1 MTDRQRAGLVACTVV
16 VGGLVGAGVAA
27 AALGVSVHDA
37 VLLVA
42 IAAGGALVAGAV
54 GWVAVRS
61 LRTRSLRLQVMVVAV
76 VAVVA
81 SGIGVLAAAEAMFIS
96 SHDLGVLLVVLL
108 ASAAGGAGAAM
119 ACAVTVSEAS
129 ATLGDLARQL
139 IPDDRQDVPSR
150 ARSSAGDPSSA
161 ATPPPA
167 GDLAGLGRDLED
179 VRRRLDESRRQA
191 EALDA
196 SRRELVAWVSHDLR
210 APLAAVRAM
219 AEALEDGVLPDQVT
233 TDRYHAAIRVET
245 ERLTHRVDE
254 LFELS
259 RVTSGTQRPDPDRA
273 ELGELIDFA
282 AAAGASIGE
291 PRRVRVDAEVPRDGT
306 SSCAVPARDVAR
318 ILANLVDNAV
328 RHSHAGTLV
337 TVSVAPG
344 NDVVRVHVDDE
355 CGGIPEADLAR
366 VFDTAFRGDTARN
379 RGHAGGGLG
388 LPIAQ
393 GLADLIGGD
402 LTATNRA
409 NGCRFTLTIPTD
421 PSSPDSDGPP
431 CAESPVPRPADRVEV
446 DTRIDA

>member
-1 MTDRQRAGLVACTVV
+1 VTERQRAGLVAGAVV
-16 VGGLVGAGVAA
+16 VAGLAGAGVAA
-27 AALGVSVHDA
+27 ALLGVTVHDA

-42 IAAGGALVAGAV
+42 IASGGAFVAGAV
-54 GWVAVRS
+54 GWVVVRT

-108 ASAAGGAGAAM
+108 ASAAGGAGAAL

-129 ATLGDLARQL
+129 VVLGDLARRL
-139 IPDDRQDVPSR
+139 VPEGDETAPPHSR
-150 ARSSAGDPSSA
+150 PNVADPSIA

-167 GDLAGLGRDLED
+167 GDLARLGRELED
-179 VRRRLDESRRQA
+179 VRRRLEDSHQRA
-191 EALDA
+191 EALDG

-219 AEALEDGVLPDQVT
+219 AEALEDGLLPDQDT

-245 ERLTHRVDE
+245 ERLTKLVDE

-273 ELGELIDFA
+273 ELGELVDFA

-291 PRRVRVDAEVPRDGT
+291 ARQVRVTSDVPSDGA
-306 SSCAVPARDVAR
+306 SSRGVPARDVAR
-318 ILANLVDNAV
+318 ILTNLVDNAV
-328 RHSHAGTLV
+328 RHSRPGSVVKV
-337 TVSVAPG
+337 TVTSAGEDSVL
-344 NDVVRVHVDDE
+344 VHVDDE

-366 VFDTAFRGDTARN
+366 VFDTAFRGDSARN
-379 RGHAGGGLG
+379 SGHGGGGLG

-393 GLADLIGGD
+393 GLAGLIGGD
-402 LTATNRA
+402 LTATNHS
-409 NGCRFTLTIPTD
+409 NGCRFTVWIPALDAPAVETP
-421 PSSPDSDGPP
+421 PSRRSAP
-431 CAESPVPRPADRVEV
+431 PVPVSPVEV
-446 DTRIDA
+446 DAPIDA